1 MRVTCAV
8 REYVRKAIFE
18 KVKSRY
24 EAAKKAKDA
33 AVAARDERI
42 RKAKEIADRLVEEA
56 QRKFAAEC
64 KKKLGLS
71 WIPDTYDWNGKVS
84 EKGGN
89 YAFRSN
95 ADEDDFFE
103 TVSEGSH
110 AAKHHGKCAERA
122 SFAKTCKEPERIKEA
137 AEHAAD
143 KLLFE
148 LELGK
153 VAKKE
158 LDEALKDLEV
168 KL

>member
-18 KVKSRY
+18 KVRARY
-24 EAAKKAKDA
+24 EAAKKAKDQ

-42 RKAKEIADRLVEEA
+42 RKAKEIADRLVEET

-64 KKKLGLS
+64 RKKLGLS

-89 YAFRSN
+89 YAFRFG
-95 ADEDDFFE
+95 ADENDFFE
-103 TVSEGSH
+103 TVYEGSH
-110 AAKHHGKCAERA
+110 AARHHGKCAERA
-122 SFAKTCKEPERIKEA
+122 SFAKTCKEPERIKGA

-158 LDEALKDLEV
+158 LDEALRGLEV
-168 KL
+168 EI